1 MEKSDLLYQGRF
13 TPAQLE
19 LLKFFATNPSEKE
32 VDTVRQFFVEYYAER
47 ALDAVDRAIEER
59 QYTDEEVDSWS
70 RKHSRTLYS
79 GYHNFLEKN
88 YKSITKSLFLYHP

>member
-59 QYTDEEVDSWS
+59 QYTDEEVESWS
-70 RKHSRTLYS
+70 KEHNRTLYS
-79 GYHNFLEKN
+79 DYRDSLAK
-88 YKSITKSLFLYHP
+88 KS

>member
-59 QYTDEEVDSWS
+59 QYTDAEVESWS
-70 RKHSRTLYS
+70 KEHNRTPYAAYRKYLA
-79 GYHNFLEKN
+79 
-88 YKSITKSLFLYHP
+88 TKDTPE